1 MLLDVIGASSA
12 TTAQSVRLVVL
23 LSETR
28 RSLRHLDERFYQ
40 NIYLNKLSVGV

>member
-28 RSLRHLDERFYQ
+28 RSLRHLDERFLPKY
-40 NIYLNKLSVGV
+40 IYISESLKR